1 MPEPR
6 PDTTVAERGLTAEAV
21 AEELPIDAGIG
32 VPIAAVEAGDEGI
45 VKKKLGLGAWLAIA
59 WLTLLMAACALA
71 DFLPIPGKSERVE
84 GLSFLGP
91 TTVRVLP
98 EGVPFFFHT
107 IPFPT
112 ENHWLGGDA
121 LGTDMMSLLIY
132 GARNSL
138 FIAFGSVAIGIIV
151 GGSIGLI
158 AGYYRGRIET
168 LTMTIMDVLLSVP
181 ALILALSLTIFLE
194 ERVRDGF
201 SVPFTDLPLTPALGR
216 EAAGRMTLTFALGI
230 IAIPTL
236 ARITR
241 ANTLVWSQ
249 REFVTAARAQ
259 GAKNVRIMVREVLPN
274 VVPAMAAIALLAV
287 AVVVI
292 AEASLSILGAGID
305 STYPTWGNI
314 ITGGFRHFTSGRAPY
329 IVFEP
334 SVVIFLTVLSLN
346 YLGDA
351 VRAKFDV
358 REAGV

>member
-6 PDTTVAERGLTAEAV
+6 PDTTVAEREITAAAV
-21 AEELPIDAGIG
+21 TDTLPVDAGVG
-32 VPIAAVEAGDEGI
+32 VPLAAVEAGDEGI
-45 VKKKLGLGAWLAIA
+45 VKKKLGLGAWLAIV
-59 WLTLLMAACALA
+59 WLTVLVAACALA
-71 DFLPIPGKSERVE
+71 DFLPIPGKEERVE

-98 EGVPFFFHT
+98 EGIPFFFHT

-112 ENHWLGGDA
+112 ENHFLGGDA
-121 LGTDMMSLLIY
+121 LGIDMLSLLIY

-138 FIAFGSVAIGIIV
+138 FVAFGSVAIGIIV
-151 GGSIGLI
+151 GGSLGLI
-158 AGYYRGRIET
+158 AGYYRGRLET
-168 LTMTIMDVLLSVP
+168 VIMAAMDVLLSVP

-194 ERVRDGF
+194 DRVLEILNTKETAERA
-201 SVPFTDLPLTPALGR
+201 TLTLALG
-216 EAAGRMTLTFALGI
+216 L

-241 ANTLVWSQ
+241 ANTLVWAQ

-274 VVPAMAAIALLAV
+274 VVPAMAAIALLAI
-287 AVVVI
+287 AVVVV

-305 STYPTWGNI
+305 PPAPTWGNI
-314 ITGGFRHFTSGRAPY
+314 ITGGFRHFTSGKAPY

-334 SVVIFLTVLSLN
+334 SIMIFVTVLSLN

-358 REAGV
+358 REGGV